1 MPSVDNNISSIRLLT
16 KMGELFKVPITEV
29 GQRMLTRRDYNNCQ
43 VSHDQTILW
52 IDEVKREGY
61 TEAWISSRINIQ
73 LGRLKMNATERNA
86 VKIRPM
92 VRSDIDPLLAIWW
105 NNIPKK
111 EMVASQQG
119 GPLDLSFIAELEGHL
134 VGFVLAR
141 LEYQGFPITGVA
153 VIHTIAV
160 EPGHQGQGIG
170 SLLVDRLQ
178 SHCKAEGIQT
188 MRALIPQH
196 DTKLTKLFEH
206 LGFRPSIT
214 VNFDKLCGGEA

>member
-1 MPSVDNNISSIRLLT
+1 MNT
-16 KMGELFKVPITEV
+16 TE
-29 GQRMLTRRDYNNCQ
+29 
-43 VSHDQTILW
+43 
-52 IDEVKREGY
+52 K
-61 TEAWISSRINIQ
+61 
-73 LGRLKMNATERNA
+73 NA
-86 VKIRPM
+86 VKIRRM
-92 VRSDIDPLLAIWW
+92 VRSDIDPLVAIWW
-105 NNIPKK
+105 NDIPRK
-111 EMVASQQG
+111 EMVASQLG
-119 GPLDLSFIAELEGHL
+119 GRPDLSFIAEVGGRL
-134 VGFVLAR
+134 VGFILAR

-196 DTKLTKLFEH
+196 DSKLRKIFEH

-214 VNFDKLCGGEA
+214 INFDKLCTGEA